1 MESGTSWRGRAA
13 ESRAA
18 DVDGGAVDD
27 VGVVVPLLDCVDVV
41 NVDLEPPPA
50 SRCDDDEAAV
60 TAVAEECC
68 CWRDEG
74 GLSTD

>member
-1 MESGTSWRGRAA
+1 M
-13 ESRAA
+13 
-18 DVDGGAVDD
+18 DD
-27 VGVVVPLLDCVDVV
+27 VGVVVPLLDCVGVV